1 MSSALSLLSLW
12 SLENSGLIVKE
23 NSKDK
28 TFLGSDLAL
37 ELTNKVLPKNLRN
50 VPVNFENF

>member
-1 MSSALSLLSLW
+1 M
-12 SLENSGLIVKE
+12 
-23 NSKDK
+23 DK

-37 ELTNKVLPKNLRN
+37 ELTSKVVPKNLRN